1 MTRSSARPMT
11 ALGLV
16 FFLVLGPQA
25 DGQRSSKPVVL
36 PHLTLLGFTL
46 GKNTFT
52 NVQSR
57 FGGAT
62 NGHCSDEAE
71 PIAHICYVS
80 KGPDKTKILFESNRF
95 DPPFELSGFRVVA
108 ARRSISPCQLQCEPT
123 AALGEGLQTSGGLKL
138 GLTQKELI
146 ALLGPP
152 SKSKGNRLTFEWL
165 SKRPMTKTEIDQE
178 TKTFKA
184 PVTNPYW
191 DVQDIIEVVLSKS
204 SVVEFEVHHTV
215 TD

>member
-1 MTRSSARPMT
+1 
-11 ALGLV
+11 
-16 FFLVLGPQA
+16 
-25 DGQRSSKPVVL
+25 
-36 PHLTLLGFTL
+36 
-46 GKNTFT
+46 
-52 NVQSR
+52 
-57 FGGAT
+57 
-62 NGHCSDEAE
+62 
-71 PIAHICYVS
+71 
-80 KGPDKTKILFESNRF
+80 
-95 DPPFELSGFRVVA
+95 
-108 ARRSISPCQLQCEPT
+108 
-123 AALGEGLQTSGGLKL
+123 LGEGLQTSGGLKL

-215 TD
+215 TY